1 MATTDV
7 FADLR
12 ERFAAAGQSHVFQWY
27 DEGLLSEDQA
37 ASLYKEL
44 APLDLPRINKL
55 FEVGDGENEGRRELK
70 RLAGL
75 LSHGAGVRLPARNP
89 FLWPASLCGRYHA
102 SRPRTGVVS
111 SCRRC
116 EASQHPV
123 APTTWLHWLVILSQ
137 TAAISLPIPH
147 LHAPTFDAIFFY
159 EHSPHNQGVEVAL
172 CQLSRAGVPTPPS
185 PPPFCLRRRR

>member
-55 FEVGDGENEGRRELK
+55 LEVGDGENEGRRKIK
-70 RLAGL
+70 RLAG
-75 LSHGAGVRLPARNP
+75 AFCRM
-89 FLWPASLCGRYHA
+89 GRECA
-102 SRPRTGVVS
+102 F
-111 SCRRC
+111 
-116 EASQHPV
+116 
-123 APTTWLHWLVILSQ
+123 
-137 TAAISLPIPH
+137 
-147 LHAPTFDAIFFY
+147 LHATLF
-159 EHSPHNQGVEVAL
+159 SG
-172 CQLSRAGVPTPPS
+172 
-185 PPPFCLRRRR
+185 LRHRVVHTIR